1 MEVGGSFD
9 AQIAVMLKSLLLDLA
24 TCVGS
29 DFSGI
34 GVIVWDGMTPLPTRP
49 LRDHLP
55 DWPRVNSTRDA
66 LRDLSR
72 ESSDFHDG
80 FHVLGPSLQLVQ
92 PSVYFSPAIVDGL
105 TLPAHARFFG
115 GRYLAAAFGSHVP
128 GVLCTGVL
136 SANYGPYVLLKG
148 REA

>member
-1 MEVGGSFD
+1 MEAGGSLD
-9 AQIAVMLKSLLLDLA
+9 AEIAVMLKGLLLELA
-24 TCVGS
+24 NCVGP

-34 GVIVWDGMTPLPTRP
+34 GIIVWDGVTALPIRP

-55 DWPRVNSTRDA
+55 DWSRFSSTRDA
-66 LRDLSR
+66 LSDLSR

-80 FHVLGPSLQLVQ
+80 FHVLSPSLQLVQ
-92 PSVYFSPAIVDGL
+92 PSVYFSPAIVYDL
-105 TLPAHARFFG
+105 TLPAHRHFFG
-115 GRYLAAAFGSHVP
+115 GRYLAAAFGSCVP

-136 SANYGPYVLLKG
+136 SANYGPHVLLKG